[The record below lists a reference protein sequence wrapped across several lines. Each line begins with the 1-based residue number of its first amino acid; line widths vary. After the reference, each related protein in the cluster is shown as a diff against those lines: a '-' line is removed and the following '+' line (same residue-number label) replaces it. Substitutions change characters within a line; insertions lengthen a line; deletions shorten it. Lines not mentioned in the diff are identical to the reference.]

1 MTTEVLASAA
11 PITLTLLVAVPQIPR
26 FAGAG
31 AKERKRGEVK
41 AGAAPKLVHV
51 ESVPGWTS
59 DSIREI
65 ERGNLERDEEKYYLC
80 CGCELRGIFIKGNIT
95 HTYFTAATPLGY
107 SPFHLKWRRSEAQSF
122 KIQQMVSQAR
132 RQTAEGLTHSAP
144 VKQTQ
149 GSIRASGQE
158 AH

>member
-11 PITLTLLVAVPQIPR
+11 PITLTLLVAVPQTPW

-31 AKERKRGEVK
+31 AKEKKRGEVK
-41 AGAAPKLVHV
+41 AGTAPKLVHM
-51 ESVPGWTS
+51 ESVWPS
-59 DSIREI
+59 DSIRRA

-95 HTYFTAATPLGY
+95 HTYFRAAMPLGY
-107 SPFHLKWRRSEAQSF
+107 SPFHLKWRRSEAQSLR
-122 KIQQMVSQAR
+122 IRQMVSQGR

-144 VKQTQ
+144 VKQTR